1 MSYNF
6 EDVLRS
12 VSMVAMGAA
21 RVPIRELVHHS
32 REVLQ
37 RVESG
42 ERVEITR
49 RGRVVA
55 VMTAPDPDEVTMDE
69 LVATNQVRP
78 GWRERQARLRQTLNE
93 LPARAAPPG
102 PPASTAA
109 LLTDRYDER

>member
-1 MSYNF
+1 MST
-6 EDVLRS
+6 
-12 VSMVAMGAA
+12 A
-21 RVPIRELVHHS
+21 RVPIRDLVHRS

-55 VMTAPDPDEVTMDE
+55 VLTAPDPDEVTMDE

-78 GWRERQARLRQTLNE
+78 GWRERQARLRQTLQE
-93 LPARAAPPG
+93 LPARTASPG
-102 PPASTAA
+102 PSMSTAA
-109 LLTDRYDER
+109 LLADRYDER

>member
-1 MSYNF
+1 
-6 EDVLRS
+6 
-12 VSMVAMGAA
+12 MGTA
-21 RVPIRELVHHS
+21 RVPIRELVHRS

-55 VMTAPDPDEVTMDE
+55 VMTAPDPDEVAMDE
-69 LVATNQVRP
+69 LVAANQVRP

-93 LPARAAPPG
+93 LPARTAPSG
-102 PPASTAA
+102 PAASTAA